1 MKRSSLIMVLATV
14 VISLGAFFAV
24 LALNYKPVLGL
35 DLQGGLSVVYAP
47 AHAVNQATL
56 NETISI
62 ISNRVN
68 GLGVAEPNISAQ
80 GHNIVVQL
88 PGVKDPQAALKVVGQ
103 TATLR
108 FRPVLCSTTAY
119 VAPPKSLHLTAAEL
133 QPNCPTSAT
142 NSNLLSY
149 VPSTSSR
156 GDSAT
161 ANVLLP
167 QITNNVVTARYVLGP
182 TLMTGASLKTA
193 VAGLDSTGNWI
204 VQFTLTNTGSP
215 LFDSIAKRYYQ
226 KNIAIVLDG
235 NVISAPTINS
245 TSFGGHGQ
253 ISGAFN
259 QSQADNLALVLRY
272 GALPVQ
278 LVQQTVQT
286 VSPTLG
292 AASLKAGVLAGL
304 IGLIAV
310 MIYTILY
317 YRALGVVV
325 VTGLATTAAL
335 LWAIISYI
343 GHSSGLTL
351 DLSGVTG
358 LIVSI
363 GVTVDSYIVF
373 FERLKDDVRDG
384 RSIRASIDRSFKKAF
399 RTIVAADLVS
409 FIGALLLY
417 LLSIGPVRGFA
428 FFLGLSTLLDVITS
442 YTFTRPLVIL
452 LGRSETFTRA
462 RWFGVAR
469 GLAVSNV

>member
-1 MKRSSLIMVLATV
+1 MKRSSLTAVLLTV
-14 VISLGAFFAV
+14 LISFSAFFAV
-24 LALNYKPVLGL
+24 LFLNYKPVLGL
-35 DLQGGLSVVYAP
+35 DLQGGVSVVYAP
-47 AHAVNQATL
+47 AHPVSQATL
-56 NETISI
+56 DETISI

-68 GLGVAEPNISAQ
+68 GLGVAEPNISSQ

-88 PGVKDPQAALKVVGQ
+88 PGVKNPQEALKVVGQ
-103 TATLR
+103 TATLN
-108 FRPVLCSTTAY
+108 FRPVLCSAPPYST
-119 VAPPKSLHLTAAEL
+119 PPKSLHLTPAEL
-133 QPNCPTSAT
+133 KVACPTSAT
-142 NSNLLSY
+142 NSNILSY
-149 VPSTSSR
+149 IPTTNIH
-156 GDSAT
+156 GDN
-161 ANVLLP
+161 ANTDVLLP
-167 QITNNVVTARYVLGP
+167 QIVNGQVASRYILGP
-182 TLMTGASLKTA
+182 SLMTGSSLKSA
-193 VAGLDSTGNWI
+193 VAELDQSGNWI
-204 VQFTLTNTGSP
+204 VQFTLTKTGSP
-215 LFDSIAKRYYQ
+215 IFDSIAKQYYQ

-235 NVISAPTINS
+235 NVISAPTINA

-253 ISGAFN
+253 ISGSFT
-259 QSQADNLALVLRY
+259 QSQANNLALVLRY

-310 MIYTILY
+310 MLYTIAY
-317 YRALGVVV
+317 YRILGLVVV
-325 VTGLATTAAL
+325 AGLTTTAAL

-343 GHSSGLTL
+343 GHSSSLTL

-373 FERLKDDVRDG
+373 FERLKDDLRDG

-399 RTIVAADLVS
+399 RTVVAADLVS

-428 FFLGLSTLLDVITS
+428 FFLGLSTLFDVITS
-442 YTFTRPLVIL
+442 YTFTRPLVML
-452 LGRSETFTRA
+452 LGRNEKLVKAPRL
-462 RWFGVAR
+462 GVAR
-469 GLAVSNV
+469 GLALASN

>member
-1 MKRSSLIMVLATV
+1 MVLATV
-14 VISLGAFFAV
+14 VISVGAFFAV
-24 LALNYKPVLGL
+24 LALNYAPVLGL

-47 AHAVNQATL
+47 AHPISQATL

-68 GLGVAEPNISAQ
+68 GLGVAAPNISAQ
-80 GHNIVVQL
+80 GHEIVVQL
-88 PGVKDPQAALKVVGQ
+88 PGVKDPQTALQIVGQ
-103 TATLR
+103 TAVLR
-108 FRPVLCSTTAY
+108 FRPVLCPTTAY
-119 VAPPKSLHLTAAEL
+119 VKPPKSLHLTPAEL
-133 QPNCPTSAT
+133 VPSCPTTAT

-149 VPSTSSR
+149 VPTTSSK
-156 GDSAT
+156 GDT
-161 ANVLLP
+161 ANATVLLP
-167 QITNNVVTARYVLGP
+167 QITNNVVTGRYVLGP
-182 TLMTGASLKTA
+182 TVMTGVSLKTA
-193 VAGLDSTGNWI
+193 SSGLDSTGNWI
-204 VQFTLTNTGSP
+204 VQFTLTKSGSP
-215 LFDSIAKRYYQ
+215 LFDSIAKKYYGQ
-226 KNIAIVLDG
+226 YIAITLDG
-235 NVISAPTINS
+235 NVISAPKINA
-245 TSFGGHGQ
+245 TSFAGHGQ
-253 ISGAFN
+253 ISGAFT
-259 QSQADNLALVLRY
+259 QTQANNLALVLRY

-292 AASLKAGVLAGL
+292 TASLRAGVFAGL
-304 IGLIAV
+304 IGLALV
-310 MIYTILY
+310 MLYTIIY

-325 VTGLATTAAL
+325 VTGLATTAAC
-335 LWAIISYI
+335 LWAIISYM

-373 FERLKDDVRDG
+373 FERLKDDVREG
-384 RSIRASIDRSFKKAF
+384 RSIRSSIDRSFKKAF

-442 YTFTRPLVIL
+442 WAFTRPLVML
-452 LGRSETFTRA
+452 LARSDAFTKA
-462 RWFGVAR
+462 KHLGVAR
-469 GLAVSNV
+469 GLAVANA